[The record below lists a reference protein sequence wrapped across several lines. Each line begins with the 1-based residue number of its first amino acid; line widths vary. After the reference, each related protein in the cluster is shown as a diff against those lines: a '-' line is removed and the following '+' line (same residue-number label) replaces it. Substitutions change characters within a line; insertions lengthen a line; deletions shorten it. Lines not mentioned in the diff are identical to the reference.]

1 MARKKVFCC
10 SYIPVTKDDG
20 EWLPIGEYDI
30 LDLPY
35 DIITDKTPLLI
46 IEDVDLRKYR
56 PNVGDKIPSLE
67 NIFVRGNFYCSKHV
81 KVFPSMVAG
90 GVFDC
95 SHCGKDY
102 IDQDTKLPR
111 AMSKMDC
118 SFSIMGLDVLIG
130 KLPKQLK
137 ILYVEKNLVDKKSL
151 LKDPKKLD
159 AARRFVLQYQDVS
172 VFDTAGRVNLWDVLY
187 DIDMG
192 LDDKKQKE
200 SGVNIPQP
208 KDVNKYPQK
217 TDIDIDINTLVSMV
231 RNNIDFNKYELTDDE
246 IKRYIKAVLSDLR
259 LNGITKYYR
268 MRGNDIVTCINV
280 SVLDTVYQDLISVI
294 EDSQRVKEIKK
305 NSDTKTTSGAQ
316 QQIVVAEK
324 PKPIKIKKYIS
335 YSDYKKICTFSNEAA
350 AISVFENIDK
360 INLDPTVDINYQGS
374 VQILKNDKVVMLS
387 SVKKET
393 GCTLVQP
400 IDGNFNN
407 DRKRVVWTVGYDAD
421 GSVVIVCVGVLDK
434 HFETKKEYNA
444 YKQLLDAAKD
454 RRKFSKQDLE
464 KYLDISSVLEAD
476 KKFVKPFGNPGDAYG
491 I

>member
-1 MARKKVFCC
+1 
-10 SYIPVTKDDG
+10 
-20 EWLPIGEYDI
+20 
-30 LDLPY
+30 
-35 DIITDKTPLLI
+35 
-46 IEDVDLRKYR
+46 
-56 PNVGDKIPSLE
+56 
-67 NIFVRGNFYCSKHV
+67 
-81 KVFPSMVAG
+81 
-90 GVFDC
+90 
-95 SHCGKDY
+95 
-102 IDQDTKLPR
+102 
-111 AMSKMDC
+111 
-118 SFSIMGLDVLIG
+118 
-130 KLPKQLK
+130 
-137 ILYVEKNLVDKKSL
+137 
-151 LKDPKKLD
+151 
-159 AARRFVLQYQDVS
+159 
-172 VFDTAGRVNLWDVLY
+172 
-187 DIDMG
+187 
-192 LDDKKQKE
+192 
-200 SGVNIPQP
+200 
-208 KDVNKYPQK
+208 
-217 TDIDIDINTLVSMV
+217 
-231 RNNIDFNKYELTDDE
+231 
-246 IKRYIKAVLSDLR
+246 
-259 LNGITKYYR
+259 
-268 MRGNDIVTCINV
+268 
-280 SVLDTVYQDLISVI
+280 LDTVYQDLVRVI

-305 NSDTKTTSGAQ
+305 NSDTKTINVAQ

-421 GSVVIVCVGVLDK
+421 GSVVIVCVGVVDK